1 MIYYG
6 YHHSFHYQ
14 HQRRLLFRHHHQIIV
29 GRRRDYQ
36 DHQGQGQKLNI
47 QQYIFVYVFVLR
59 CYHMYLVQVY
69 YH

>member
-14 HQRRLLFRHHHQIIV
+14 RQLIFRHHQIIV

-36 DHQGQGQKLNI
+36 DHQGQGQK
-47 QQYIFVYVFVLR
+47 
-59 CYHMYLVQVY
+59 
-69 YH
+69 